1 MHINPKQS
9 VSSFTAFPMSKPHL
23 CRQSNSLKMI
33 FIHRIRL
40 KTPQRTK
47 IPLAVS
53 EKCLGE
59 LALADYVPVNTQR
72 GSRSRKYRCC
82 RAGSRSP
89 CPWFVHREQE
99 MGIGDG
105 SISRSLPAFTSSLQ
119 PAANADLILMLS

>member
-1 MHINPKQS
+1 
-9 VSSFTAFPMSKPHL
+9 
-23 CRQSNSLKMI
+23 MI
-33 FIHRIRL
+33 FTHRIRL

-105 SISRSLPAFTSSLQ
+105 LRSFSISRSLPAFTSSLQ